1 MKQINGTGNGS
12 VVTIAQ
18 RRSLDGFCVT
28 KESAKPYPID
38 FRNQYGGQECAGKPL
53 QLLIHEH
60 DYRRTIHIYSEKG
73 HQGSGRAFRIFWS
86 SMDIGVLIAF
96 HRRSR
101 PSRFSMVIP
110 VEITKFIVYST
121 R

>member
-38 FRNQYGGQECAGKPL
+38 FRNQYGGQECAGKAL

-73 HQGSGRAFRIFWS
+73 ASRIRTS
-86 SMDIGVLIAF
+86 ISDLL
-96 HRRSR
+96 
-101 PSRFSMVIP
+101 
-110 VEITKFIVYST
+110 VEHGYWCSDCISQTKSAE
-121 R
+121 

>member
-28 KESAKPYPID
+28 KELAKPYPID
-38 FRNQYGGQECAGKPL
+38 FRNLYHGDECAGKAL
-53 QLLIHEH
+53 RFLIHEH
-60 DYRRTIHIYSEKG
+60 GNRRKIHIYSEKE
-73 HQGSGRAFRIFWS
+73 HQGSGRAYRIFWS

-96 HRRSR
+96 SR
-101 PSRFSMVIP
+101 
-110 VEITKFIVYST
+110 TKSAE
-121 R
+121 